1 MAYSRQLND
10 DIVCIDTGQHR
21 PQMAACYL
29 VGGDGHYAFV
39 ESGTSLSVPG
49 LLDTLEELGVD
60 RGAVDYV
67 MPTHVHLDHAGGA
80 GALLRKLPN
89 ARLVIHPRGARHMID
104 PSQLIAGAT
113 AVYGS
118 EAMRATY
125 GEIVPVPESR
135 VIAADVAPDR
145 DFELLLGNR
154 RLQFIDAPGHARHH
168 YAIWDEA
175 SRGWFTGDVFGL
187 SYREFDSED
196 GNYLVPTTSPVQFD
210 PEAWN
215 ATLDRLL
222 GKSPAHVYLTHY
234 GRVDA
239 VPELARDLRQGLVAY
254 QRIARM
260 HADAPDRH
268 ARLYGDLM
276 DFHLDQLRARGNPV
290 SEARARELLD
300 IDVEINAQG
309 LEIWLDRRKD

>member
-1 MAYSRQLND
+1 MAYYRQLND

-21 PQMAACYL
+21 PRMAACYL

-49 LLDTLEELGVD
+49 LVDTLEELGVD

-80 GALLRKLPN
+80 GALLRKMPN

-113 AVYGS
+113 AVYGA

-135 VIAADVAPDR
+135 VIVADVAPDR
-145 DFELLLGNR
+145 DFELMLGGR

-168 YAIWDEA
+168 CAIWDEA

-187 SYREFDSED
+187 SYREFDSEG
-196 GNYLVPTTSPVQFD
+196 GNYLMPTTSPVQFD
-210 PEAWN
+210 PEAWS

-222 GKSPAHVYLTHY
+222 DKSPAHVYLTHY

-239 VPELARDLRQGLVAY
+239 VPELARDLRKGLVAY

-268 ARLYGDLM
+268 ARLYGNLM

-290 SEARARELLD
+290 SEARAREWLD

-309 LEIWLDRRKD
+309 LEVWLDRRKD

>member
-1 MAYSRQLND
+1 MAYCRQLND

-175 SRGWFTGDVFGL
+175 SRGGSRATYSDCLTANSTAKTAITWCRPPVPSNSIPRPGMPHWIGCSASRPRMYISRTTGAWTRCRNSCGICAKA
-187 SYREFDSED
+187 SWH
-196 GNYLVPTTSPVQFD
+196 TSGSHACTRMRPIVM
-210 PEAWN
+210 
-215 ATLDRLL
+215 
-222 GKSPAHVYLTHY
+222 HVCT
-234 GRVDA
+234 A
-239 VPELARDLRQGLVAY
+239 
-254 QRIARM
+254 I
-260 HADAPDRH
+260 
-268 ARLYGDLM
+268 
-276 DFHLDQLRARGNPV
+276 
-290 SEARARELLD
+290 
-300 IDVEINAQG
+300 
-309 LEIWLDRRKD
+309 